1 MSEVLGVPG
10 IQRIPQKTRP
20 ISASPPEPLIEY
32 RTAPASS
39 NVTSMTKRLDLM
51 RFLITKHRDLYAAH
65 IADAILGVEA
75 ISMSRLTMWE
85 SLMRGDTTASQAF
98 MTHPTYGDGGM
109 AAAVRLRS

>member
-1 MSEVLGVPG
+1 
-10 IQRIPQKTRP
+10 
-20 ISASPPEPLIEY
+20 
-32 RTAPASS
+32 
-39 NVTSMTKRLDLM
+39 MTKRLDLM
-51 RFLITKHRDLYAAH
+51 RFLIAKHRDLYAAH
-65 IADAILGVEA
+65 IADAILDVEA